1 MDKKPF
7 FIVSNSCITKLVCW
21 GASGLRG
28 KERLVLPVPAKT
40 HVGWSTAWRGKG
52 GFRSNLLLS
61 VELQSGFFSPT
72 LNVKGSVLMGKKD

>member
-1 MDKKPF
+1 M
-7 FIVSNSCITKLVCW
+7 
-21 GASGLRG
+21 
-28 KERLVLPVPAKT
+28 PAKT

-61 VELQSGFFSPT
+61 VELQSSFFSPT